1 MSPKMGRPPSKDPK
15 ADSVNIRLDSECKK
29 ILQAYCEKHGI
40 KRAEAIRRGIKMLKD
55 AG

>member
-1 MSPKMGRPPSKDPK
+1 MGRPPSKDPK

-40 KRAEAIRRGIKMLKD
+40 KRAEAVRRGIKMLKD
-55 AG
+55 AE